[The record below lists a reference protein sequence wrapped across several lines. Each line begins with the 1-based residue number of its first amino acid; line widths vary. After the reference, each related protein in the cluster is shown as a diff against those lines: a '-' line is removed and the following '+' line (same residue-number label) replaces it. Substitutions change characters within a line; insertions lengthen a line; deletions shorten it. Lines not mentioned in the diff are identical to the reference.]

1 MDKLIKEIFQ
11 MILELRKI
19 THANNELLGFV
30 CEKLAPTGEVKKDY
44 INTEKFL
51 TTSLEMSEMFEK
63 YDIMPDEFGI
73 S

>member
-1 MDKLIKEIFQ
+1 MENLIKEIFK
-11 MILELRKI
+11 MVKELREISK
-19 THANNELLGFV
+19 ANNELLGFICQKV
-30 CEKLAPTGEVKKDY
+30 APPENIEKSY
-44 INTEKFL
+44 IDIGDFM

>member
-1 MDKLIKEIFQ
+1 MDNLVKEIFK
-11 MILELRKI
+11 MIRELRKI
-19 THANNELLGFV
+19 SKANNELLGFL
-30 CEKLAPTGEVKKDY
+30 CQRIAPPESIEEDY
-44 INTEKFL
+44 IDVGDFM